1 MIPGCATEQGTAR
14 YRERFADRLPDH
26 FRQVHGLWLSS
37 LGLGTYLGE
46 ADARYDGYYGE
57 TVTRALGLGIN
68 VIDSAVN
75 YRHQR
80 SERSAGQ
87 AIAALIAQ
95 SKLSRDEFFVAT
107 KGGFLTFDGSP
118 PEDPASY
125 FYEQVIRSGLA
136 LEQDVAAECHVMT
149 PKYLA
154 HQIEVSRR
162 NLGLET
168 IDLYYLHNPETQLSR
183 VDRPAFYGRLK
194 EAFVALEQAVAAEKV
209 RFYGTA
215 TWNAYRVAPESG
227 EAVDL
232 NQVLR
237 AAEEAGGSGHHFRA
251 VQLPFNLA
259 MPEALVGRTQR
270 LDGQLVPFLRLA
282 TGRNLMVFASAS
294 LLQGQLAEGI
304 PPELARRFPQL
315 ATDAQRALQFVRSTP
330 GITCALVGMSSVEHV
345 EQNVATAT
353 VPPLSLE
360 QYRALFAAAGS
371 EQGA

>member
-1 MIPGCATEQGTAR
+1 MTLIPGCATEQGTAR

-46 ADARYDGYYGE
+46 ADARYDGYYGQ
-57 TVTRALGLGIN
+57 TVTRSLESGIN

-95 SKLSRDEFFVAT
+95 GKLSRDEFFVAT

-183 VDRPAFYGRLK
+183 VDRPAFYECLK
-194 EAFVALEQAVAAEKV
+194 GAFAALEQAVAAGKI

-215 TWNAYRVAPESG
+215 TWNAYRVAPESR

-259 MPEALVGRTQR
+259 MPEALVSRTQ
-270 LDGQLVPFLRLA
+270 P
-282 TGRNLMVFASAS
+282 
-294 LLQGQLAEGI
+294 
-304 PPELARRFPQL
+304 
-315 ATDAQRALQFVRSTP
+315 
-330 GITCALVGMSSVEHV
+330 
-345 EQNVATAT
+345 
-353 VPPLSLE
+353 
-360 QYRALFAAAGS
+360 
-371 EQGA
+371 